1 MELIVPFGFTIR
13 INYPALSEIPPWD
26 HYLDSDFK
34 GNFRHGEA
42 GFCDFVE
49 LFLKNGPPN
58 LAPLLRNGPTDIAS
72 TERQKNRKTG
82 RQHDKEKTQME
93 ERGLELSLSLLGDNM
108 SKVRIA
114 VNKVPLK

>member
-1 MELIVPFGFTIR
+1 MP
-13 INYPALSEIPPWD
+13 
-26 HYLDSDFK
+26 SDV
-34 GNFRHGEA
+34 
-42 GFCDFVE
+42 D
-49 LFLKNGPPN
+49 
-58 LAPLLRNGPTDIAS
+58 LAKRERERLTDRK